1 MSITQDQDHD
11 RRIGRLEGIAE
22 QLRHAAIFRFGM
34 LLALAALGASAA
46 TAQTDFFFATGTDST
61 GWAQAQSNA
70 DGHVLIESPQY
81 PHGLW
86 LHLVDEAGQPLAN
99 IQVEYQGQPDSLVAI
114 HCVDPAGSVRETLI
128 WSRPEGDSLRLTLKP
143 EEASDEL
150 PAGIAAIDWQIDPIA
165 EVLLVPEQETRLEGW
180 EAMSAFLRERWQDQ
194 TGRVAVQLDASTSFA
209 VELDHPEAVETLMTY
224 LQQMYRPAGTSLG
237 ESAALDVIFMRGFAL
252 QEGIILYLPLFA
264 DSNLE
269 RVVREELGL
278 LQGRLTLEDVAYLTR
293 LKAAAKNIY
302 SLAGLKHLTTLQT
315 LDLHTNQITDVGPLA
330 GLTTLQTLDLH
341 NNQITDVGPLAG
353 LTNLQSLSLYTNQI
367 TDVGPLAGLPNL
379 QSLHLSNNQ
388 IADVTLL
395 ANLKNLQSLNLWDNQ
410 ITDVTL
416 LAGLTNL
423 QSLSLSRNPIADV
436 TLLANLKNLQSLHLS
451 NNQIAD
457 VTPLAGLTNLQSLHL
472 SNNQITDVTLLAG
485 LTNLQSLSLW
495 DNQIADVTPL
505 ANLKNLER
513 LTLGS
518 NQIADVTPLANLKN
532 LQWLFL
538 ESNQIADVGPLANL
552 KNLQDLRLNHNQITN
567 VEPLA
572 GLNNLI
578 RLHLSYT
585 QVVDLTPL
593 ANLTKVYGLRLNH
606 NQITNVEPLAGLT
619 NLFFL
624 ELHSNRIEDLAPLVA
639 NTGLDEGDRVN
650 LENNPLSD
658 QALNKQIPALRA
670 RGVDVRF

>member
-395 ANLKNLQSLNLWDNQ
+395 ANLKNLQSL
-410 ITDVTL
+410 
-416 LAGLTNL
+416 
-423 QSLSLSRNPIADV
+423 
-436 TLLANLKNLQSLHLS
+436 HLS